1 MRLVYKFL
9 ILFLGFLIINTFFVT
24 LVSASPEGCF
34 CNSLSSCYPDGC
46 TRKTI
51 TNDGSINYDLCRDS
65 GCNGAYA
72 ACYNTSNAEVARTF
86 CIQQPPCCA
95 DMVKRNDR
103 QACCFPEIG
112 FCHPYF
118 CNQVGNA
125 GNVGCGHYWEYH
137 DNAPDWMAKGYG
149 CVIGTSAES
158 LKPIFGLP
166 QGVPGANAPIPTDTP
181 YPTSIPTEIPV
192 DLPTNSPVYTP
203 TTIPTAYIPPT
214 QYVFP
219 IISPAI
225 VPTVGFSFHTRP
237 LKRTVK
243 RMIINFEKVTTI
255 PLDVLN
261 LVISTD
267 QSLENFI
274 QRIIFELIGTLKKN

>member
-1 MRLVYKFL
+1 MKLVYLSF
-9 ILFLGFLIINTFFVT
+9 FSFLIIISVFFVIG
-24 LVSASPEGCF
+24 VSASTEGCF

-72 ACYNTSNAEVARTF
+72 ACYNTSNAEVTRNF
-86 CIQQPPCCA
+86 CLQQPPCCA

-137 DNAPDWMAKGYG
+137 DNAPEWMAKGYG

-166 QGVPGANAPIPTDTP
+166 PGVPGAGANAPIPT
-181 YPTSIPTEIPV
+181 EIPI
-192 DLPTNSPVYTP
+192 DLPTNPPIFTPVPIPP
-203 TTIPTAYIPPT
+203 TKYIPPT
-214 QYVFP
+214 QRDILPTNPP
-219 IISPAI
+219 IVI
-225 VPTVGFSFHTRP
+225 PTVGFSLHFLQLPTVNTRP
-237 LKRTVK
+237 LKREIKSIV
-243 RMIINFEKVTTI
+243 IHSEKVTAI
-255 PLDVLN
+255 PLDIIN
-261 LVISTD
+261 LVIHAD
-267 QSLENFI
+267 QSFENAIRRFI
-274 QRIIFELIGTLKKN
+274 FKLMWGRS